1 MFEEI
6 LNLTHNTAFLVDA
19 NYLDFPL
26 QMIAFEM
33 DTEGNLYLIEKDW
46 IEKKRF
52 IDLEEALSLIV
63 NLPED
68 IFYL

>member
-1 MFEEI
+1 MFEQI

-19 NYLDFPL
+19 NYLDFPS

-46 IEKKRF
+46 VEKKRVVS
-52 IDLEEALSLIV
+52 ILEAISIIE